1 MSTPSAVPPATPSA
15 AHAEAGL
22 SEVGPTPVI
31 AIHGG
36 AGALS
41 RSRMTPE
48 REQEYREALA
58 GIVRAGQEVLASG
71 GTAVDAVQ
79 RAVTLLEDSPLFNA
93 GHGAVFTSAATHEL
107 DAAIMDGATL
117 NTGAVAGVHT
127 VKSPITLARA
137 VMENSDH
144 VLFAGEGAEAFARD
158 HGLEIVSPD
167 YFSTPERRAQLD
179 RARQRA
185 AGTAVLD
192 HDGEA
197 AAAEVTTA
205 EATAQPGAGGASGGG
220 EADSVVDPLDAD
232 TKYGTVGAVALDAH
246 GNLAAA
252 TSTGGMTNKQ
262 VGRVGD
268 TPVIGAGTYAAN
280 ATCAVSAT
288 GTGEMFIRMVAA
300 YDVAARMEYAGESL
314 EQATRTVVH
323 EKLPTIGGDGGLIAV
338 DASGNVALPFNT
350 EGMYRGFG
358 RVGEEPTVGIYR
370 GE

>member
-15 AHAEAGL
+15 APAEAGL
-22 SEVGPTPVI
+22 PEAGPTPVI

-58 GIVRAGQEVLASG
+58 AIVRAGQKVLASG

-107 DAAIMDGATL
+107 DAAIMDGASL

-127 VKSPITLARA
+127 VKSPIALARA

-158 HGLEIVSPD
+158 HGLEIVDPD

-192 HDGEA
+192 HDGET
-197 AAAEVTTA
+197 AAAEEPT
-205 EATAQPGAGGASGGG
+205 
-220 EADSVVDPLDAD
+220 DPLDAD

-350 EGMYRGFG
+350 EGMYRGFA

>member
-197 AAAEVTTA
+197 AAAEVTT
-205 EATAQPGAGGASGGG
+205 
-220 EADSVVDPLDAD
+220 DPLDAD

-288 GTGEMFIRMVAA
+288 GNGEMFIRMVAA